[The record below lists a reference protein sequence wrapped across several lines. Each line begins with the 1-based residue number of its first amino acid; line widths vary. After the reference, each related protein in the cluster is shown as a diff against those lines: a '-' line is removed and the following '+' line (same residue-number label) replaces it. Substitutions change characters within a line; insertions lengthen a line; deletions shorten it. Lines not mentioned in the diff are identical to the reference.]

1 MIPDNSSY
9 LRLTL
14 LAMSKA
20 TAKAGCEWL
29 RISNEQRIV
38 GRSHI
43 NSPLRSGIILGIREL
58 SKPNLSYRLG
68 LLWIFL
74 DPLFTAAVYGFLIT
88 VIRGNVDGWSVLI
101 GVITL
106 RAINGSVSKG
116 VSSLMDSEPFPLI
129 HTPTKPLIISRITS
143 DGIQSFILG
152 LTCALITM
160 AITDAPASLPFHL
173 SIVCITLSMLGL
185 GIGLLVSPL
194 TTVVKDVARI
204 VKYILMFS
212 FFLQAVIYEYSAT
225 SGLHKLVLSYLPH
238 TMGVEWIR
246 SIISGNPY
254 PFELLHASKVLAFW
268 TFISVIGFS
277 KVDSTRWK
285 ASTWA

>member
-1 MIPDNSSY
+1 MK
-9 LRLTL
+9 LTH
-14 LAMSKA
+14 
-20 TAKAGCEWL
+20 E
-29 RISNEQRIV
+29 RRIV
-38 GRSHI
+38 EKSHI
-43 NSPLRSGIILGIREL
+43 NSPLRSGIILGVREL
-58 SKPNLSYRLG
+58 SKPNLAYRLG

-74 DPLFTAAVYGFLIT
+74 DPFLTAAVYGFLIT

-106 RAINGSVSKG
+106 RAMNGSISKG
-116 VSSLMDSEPFPLI
+116 VSSLMSSEPFPLI

-152 LTCALITM
+152 LTCAIITLLIVDSP
-160 AITDAPASLPFHL
+160 ISLLFHL
-173 SIVCITLSMLGL
+173 CLVCVILSSLGL
-185 GIGLLVSPL
+185 GIGLLISPL

-225 SGLHKLVLSYLPH
+225 TGTHKLILSFLPH
-238 TMGVEWIR
+238 TICVEWIR
-246 SIISGNPY
+246 SVVAGTQY
-254 PFELLHASKVLAFW
+254 PFEFQHSLQVMAFW
-268 TFISVIGFS
+268 SLISIFGFS

-285 ASTWA
+285 ASSWS

>member
-1 MIPDNSSY
+1 M
-9 LRLTL
+9 
-14 LAMSKA
+14 
-20 TAKAGCEWL
+20 
-29 RISNEQRIV
+29 RITYERRIV
-38 GRSHI
+38 DQSHI
-43 NSPLRSGIILGIREL
+43 NSPIRSGIILGIREL

-74 DPLFTAAVYGFLIT
+74 DPFLTAAVYGFLIT

-106 RAINGSVSKG
+106 RAMNGSISQG
-116 VSSLMDSEPFPLI
+116 VSSLLVSEPFPLI

-143 DGIQSFILG
+143 NGIQSFILG
-152 LTCALITM
+152 LTCAIITM
-160 AITDAPASLPFHL
+160 VITKSPLSLPFHL

-185 GIGLLVSPL
+185 GIGLLISPL
-194 TTVVKDVARI
+194 TTVVRDVARV

-238 TMGVEWIR
+238 TMCVEWIR
-246 SIISGNPY
+246 SVISGNSY
-254 PFELLHASKVLAFW
+254 PFELQHSFKVMACW
-268 TFISVIGFS
+268 TLISLIGFS

-285 ASTWA
+285 ASSWA